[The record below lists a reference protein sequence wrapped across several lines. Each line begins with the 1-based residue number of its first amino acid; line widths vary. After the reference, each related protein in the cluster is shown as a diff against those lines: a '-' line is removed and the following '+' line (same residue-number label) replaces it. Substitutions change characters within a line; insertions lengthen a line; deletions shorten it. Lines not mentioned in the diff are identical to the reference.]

1 MRRESVVIAEV
12 AHRLGRCVAEF
23 RSAIAD
29 IDAPQAG
36 AAVDQLPSALVPDP
50 DAGTARDD
58 RRTVLQVVG
67 DRRRRMDQALAIH
80 LLERVIC
87 CGHYRLLLVDLA
99 RGPLTPTFSSQAKRG
114 R

>member
-12 AHRLGRCVAEF
+12 AHRLGRRVAELG
-23 RSAIAD
+23 SAIAD

-58 RRTVLQVVG
+58 RRTVLQMVG
-67 DRRRRMDQALAIH
+67 DRRCRMDQALAIH
-80 LLERVIC
+80 LFEGVVGRRHLIRSLCWV
-87 CGHYRLLLVDLA
+87 LD
-99 RGPLTPTFSSQAKRG
+99 SSLSRPSVLSAC
-114 R
+114 